1 MIIDII
7 VAIVLVISAG
17 ISFLRGFIR
26 ELFTIAGVVGGVVA
40 AIFFSPPLAKVFKGW
55 FGAEGPSADSTGE
68 AQEVA
73 KLFDLIPMHYV
84 ADACAYG
91 AIFIAFV
98 IIISVIA
105 QFFSAA
111 VKAAGLGPIDRTFG
125 VIFGLLRA
133 VVLLALLYLP
143 FHLLMDQG
151 SKDQYFEQ
159 SKTHFYIEKV
169 SGFIAG
175 YLPSSKEVED
185 KVKEVQSNQIKDKLF
200 ENDILFNKDKK
211 VPSLPIAEEVETQQP
226 NTPTGYDKEQ
236 RKEIQ
241 NLFREPTY
249 NE

>member
-1 MIIDII
+1 MIIDIV
-7 VAIVLVISAG
+7 VAIVLVVSAG

-26 ELFTIAGVVGGVVA
+26 ELFTITGVIGGIVA
-40 AIFFSPPLAKVFKGW
+40 AIFFSPPLANVFRDW
-55 FGAEGPSADSTGE
+55 FGANAPSGDGTDD

-91 AIFIAFV
+91 AIFITFV
-98 IIISVIA
+98 ILISVLA

-133 VVLLALLYLP
+133 VLLLALLYLP

-151 SKDQYFEQ
+151 SKDQYFAD
-159 SKTHFYIEKV
+159 SKTHFYIEKL
-169 SGFIAG
+169 SGFIAR
-175 YLPSSKEVED
+175 YLPSSQDVED
-185 KVKEVQSNQIKDKLF
+185 KVKEVQGNQIKDKLF

-211 VPSLPIAEEVETQQP
+211 PTPKTAPETVEPETR
-226 NTPTGYDKEQ
+226 NAPTGYDQKQ
-236 RKEIQ
+236 RQEIQ

>member
-1 MIIDII
+1 MIIDIV

-17 ISFLRGFIR
+17 ISFLRGLIR
-26 ELFTIAGVVGGVVA
+26 ELFTIAGVLGGVVA
-40 AIFFSPPLAKVFKGW
+40 AIFFSPPLAKVFRGW
-55 FGAEGPSADSTGE
+55 FGANNDSNDATGE

-73 KLFDLIPMHYV
+73 KLFDLIPMNYV

-98 IIISVIA
+98 VIISVFS

-111 VKAAGLGPIDRTFG
+111 VKAAGLGPIDRTLG
-125 VIFGLLRA
+125 VVFGLLRA
-133 VVLLALLYLP
+133 VLLLALLYLP
-143 FHLLMDQG
+143 FHLLMDG
-151 SKDQYFEQ
+151 ESKGKYFGE
-159 SKTHFYIEKV
+159 SKTHIYIEKV

-185 KVKEVQSNQIKDKLF
+185 KVKEVQTNQIKDKLF

-211 VPSLPIAEEVETQQP
+211 VSPKATPEVVEIEQP
-226 NTPTGYDKEQ
+226 NSPTGYDKEQ
-236 RKEIQ
+236 RQEIK